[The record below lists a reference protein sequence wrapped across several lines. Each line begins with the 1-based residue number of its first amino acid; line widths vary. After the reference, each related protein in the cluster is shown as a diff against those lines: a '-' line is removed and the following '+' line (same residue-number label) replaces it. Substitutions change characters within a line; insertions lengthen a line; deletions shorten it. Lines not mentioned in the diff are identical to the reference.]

1 MDTRL
6 QFRFTSSQQEEDALR
21 LKHDADLSQLAEPI
35 VVPYQEHSVLVNYLR
50 DGLED
55 LEYFNPDEI
64 KTKLDTFYINY
75 NNVLHRFEVTAVP
88 NPLMFHR
95 KFTQASLINPEE
107 VIETMKLGMNS
118 FLLSLASEKNVN
130 FETEKLNFIS
140 RLWLTDLDTFIK
152 IYLAKSGN
160 FHMVRPAHIIAQT
173 ALPLKKL
180 LPQVEHDLSMGSFE
194 FNDLRHNAAKL
205 KKKLKHAYPHLSQR
219 YVQDLTDLLFL
230 TNSD

>member
-21 LKHDADLSQLAEPI
+21 LKHETDLSQLAEPI

-50 DGLED
+50 DGLAD
-55 LEYFNPDEI
+55 LEDFNPIEI
-64 KTKLDTFYINY
+64 KTKLDSFYINY
-75 NNVLHRFEVTAVP
+75 NNVMHRFEVTAVP

-95 KFTQASLINPEE
+95 KFTQASLINPEKI
-107 VIETMKLGMNS
+107 IETMKLGMNN
-118 FLLSLASEKNVN
+118 FLLSLASERNVN

-180 LPQVEHDLSMGSFE
+180 LPQVEHDLSMGNFE
-194 FNDLRHNAAKL
+194 FDALRHAAKL
-205 KKKLKHAYPHLSQR
+205 KKKLKHAYPHLAPR